1 VALYD
6 VKARFDPL
14 PEVEALRQ
22 AGLRAES
29 TLVDLGAGTG
39 LVSLAAARFC
49 HHVIAVDVSGAMV
62 EELKKR
68 IETAPR
74 NITVTQAG
82 FLSYEH
88 LGDGVDF
95 VYTRNALHHLPDFW
109 KASALVR
116 IASMLQPRGV
126 LRLRDLI
133 FSCAPNEIDG
143 VLDRWLD
150 SVDEGRSGWT
160 RAELEQHLTEEH
172 STYSWLLEPMITRAG
187 FDIQDVVYSE
197 SRVFAAYTCI
207 KRTSPRPS

>member
-1 VALYD
+1 
-6 VKARFDPL
+6 
-14 PEVEALRQ
+14 
-22 AGLRAES
+22 
-29 TLVDLGAGTG
+29 
-39 LVSLAAARFC
+39 
-49 HHVIAVDVSGAMV
+49 MV

-68 IETAPR
+68 IETAR
-74 NITVTQAG
+74 ADNVTVTQAG
-82 FLSYEH
+82 FLSYER

-109 KASALVR
+109 KASALLR

-160 RAELEQHLTEEH
+160 RAELEKHLTEEH

-207 KRTSPRPS
+207 KRKSPRPS